1 MLSYNFFGVLFNTTK
16 LGKRNLE
23 SKEVGEKFFFV
34 LLYKAHAPMLAVKKL
49 TNRPTDQPAASW

>member
-23 SKEVGEKFFFV
+23 SKEVGEKFFGDDISV
-34 LLYKAHAPMLAVKKL
+34 NAKL
-49 TNRPTDQPAASW
+49 SS